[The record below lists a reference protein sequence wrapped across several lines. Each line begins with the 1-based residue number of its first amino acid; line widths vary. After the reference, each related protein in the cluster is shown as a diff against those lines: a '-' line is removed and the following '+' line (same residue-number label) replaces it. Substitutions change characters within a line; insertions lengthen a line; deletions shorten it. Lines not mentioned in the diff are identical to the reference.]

1 MMVKDK
7 WILDI
12 SDSVGKFQCFLGK
25 LGIFMQNVGKL
36 EKIPYLFAKKLEH
49 SNYFEQI
56 KHFVQSLV

>member
-1 MMVKDK
+1 
-7 WILDI
+7 
-12 SDSVGKFQCFLGK
+12 
-25 LGIFMQNVGKL
+25 MQNVGKL